1 MNKDSHRLCFKHL
14 LHFFSLSLILLS
26 ISIAHAG
33 MSDYQKKKI
42 EDAINHSKLNVENT
56 FDGKNFAA
64 DISKNKANRI
74 LSDYVKM
81 LNRAVSTWNGMTSS
95 AKTSPEGSQYFKLL
109 QTKQAIG
116 DQMRSAYKNIATGST
131 VTATVKQSAP
141 TKQTTTRHLTAYQKE
156 QRAREEANQAAKRE
170 VDARLKRQMLAE
182 RQQAAIKNDQ
192 KAKAKATKAV
202 HNAECRSFAKAGIK
216 PEYREL
222 MTVLMQEY
230 TGTKTGLH
238 SVENVTKLQ
247 KIAQAVTQA
256 CDQSDY
262 ALLTSQRCY
271 YSDDPALWC
280 AAARKSNTLIPAMA
294 LHGAKE
300 MAYSAGSFNIATP
313 EEFMKR
319 DGYLEYVGVISFNKR
334 LTFSDEKFSAQRER
348 IAKVLAAAGVSDTS
362 QVWAEEKKKLDQL
375 KAVVEKTASQWKNP
389 HNAGSDYSSDVAS
402 KQIKRMHPNAKIH
415 SVWLSRDSW
424 KIHRNVFGVPLRR
437 TKPGYIQFKLSDEKY
452 CQLRPYTLTEQN
464 IGSSD
469 YQKAKGVKF
478 GFVRFQVCQD

>member
-1 MNKDSHRLCFKHL
+1 MNTNYLSCRSRAI
-14 LHFFSLSLILLS
+14 FSLLILFLLS
-26 ISIAHAG
+26 TTSAYAG
-33 MSDYQKKKI
+33 MTSYQKQKM
-42 EDAINHSKLNVENT
+42 DSAINHAKLNVSNV
-56 FDGKNFAA
+56 FDGQQFNAGM
-64 DISKNKANRI
+64 DKNKAGRV
-74 LSDYVKM
+74 LSDYVKT
-81 LNRAVSTWNGMTSS
+81 LNRAVATWNGMTSS
-95 AKTSPEGSQYFKLL
+95 AKSSPEGAHYFKQLKE
-109 QTKQAIG
+109 KQVVG
-116 DQMRSAYKNIATGST
+116 DQMRVAYKNMSANST
-131 VTATVKQSAP
+131 MTASVKQSAP
-141 TKQTTTRHLTAYQKE
+141 SKQTTTRHLTAYQKE
-156 QRAREEANQAAKRE
+156 QQAREEANRKAKQE
-170 VDARLKRQMLAE
+170 VNARLKQQMQAE
-182 RQQAAIKNDQ
+182 RQQAAIKSKQ
-192 KAKAKATKAV
+192 KATAKAAKEV
-202 HNAECRSFAKAGIK
+202 HNAECRRFAKAAIK

-247 KIAQAVTQA
+247 KIAQTVTQA

-271 YSDDPALWC
+271 YSDDPKLWC
-280 AAARKSNTLIPAMA
+280 SAARKSKSLIPAMA

-319 DGYLEYVGVISFNKR
+319 DGYLEYVGAISFNER
-334 LTFSDEKFSAQRER
+334 LTFSDKKFAAQKER

-389 HNAGSDYSSDVAS
+389 HNAGTDYSTEVAS
-402 KQIKRMHPNAKIH
+402 KQIKKMHPDAKIH
-415 SVWLSRDSW
+415 GAWLSRDSW
-424 KIHRNVFGVPLRR
+424 KIRRNVFGVPLRR

-452 CQLRPYTLTEQN
+452 CQLRPYTVTEQN
-464 IGSSD
+464 IGGSD